1 VDIGRASALKSIDVD
16 AEMAALDHPL
26 KAEVEVLRDIIKS
39 AGPDLGERW
48 KWNAPSYHLG
58 KHDMAAFNLHQKAF
72 VQLVLV
78 FPAGLMIDD
87 RRGLLDGDYKDR
99 RLARFDSLADIEAKR
114 SALEAVVR
122 EWIVLVGGLPK

>member
-1 VDIGRASALKSIDVD
+1 MKPIDIE
-16 AEMAALDHPL
+16 EMLAALDHPL
-26 KAEVEVLRDIIKS
+26 KAEVEVLRQIIKS
-39 AGPDLGERW
+39 AGSDLGERW

-87 RRGLLDGDYKDR
+87 RRGLLDGDFKDR
-99 RLARFDSLADIEAKR
+99 RLARFDSMADIEAKR
-114 SALEAVVR
+114 SALESVVR
-122 EWIVLVGGLPK
+122 EWIGLVGGLPK